1 MKETEVK
8 TSAEMG
14 RRDAR
19 KIKVRITVCA
29 GCGSRDATLYKVK
42 DAQGRDGFVS
52 RACMLARQPVMVE
65 HFQNTSRKVRRR
77 IARQMGKEK
86 VKAKK
91 MAENMLYRS
100 DGGGAGGGIS

>member
-42 DAQGRDGFVS
+42 DAQGPGWICLQGVHAEQAAGVGGCVS
-52 RACMLARQPVMVE
+52 RQQP
-65 HFQNTSRKVRRR
+65 S
-77 IARQMGKEK
+77 
-86 VKAKK
+86 
-91 MAENMLYRS
+91 
-100 DGGGAGGGIS
+100 

>member
-19 KIKVRITVCA
+19 KIKVRITICA
-29 GCGSRDATLYKVK
+29 GCGSNQATLYKVM
-42 DAQGRDGFVS
+42 DTQGRDVFVCK
-52 RACMLARQPVMVE
+52 ACMLARQPVMAE
-65 HFQNTSRKVRRR
+65 RFQNTSRKFRRR
-77 IARQMGKEK
+77 IARQMKNER

-100 DGGGAGGGIS
+100 DGGGEGGGIS

>member
-29 GCGSRDATLYKVK
+29 GCGLNHATLYKVM
-42 DAQGRDGFVS
+42 DTQGRDVFVCK
-52 RACMLARQPVMVE
+52 ACMLARQPVMVE
-65 HFQNTSRKVRRR
+65 RFQNTSRKYRRR
-77 IARQMGKEK
+77 FARQMGKER
-86 VKAKK
+86 VKARK
-91 MAENMLYRS
+91 MAEDMLYRS
-100 DGGGAGGGIS
+100 DGGGEGGGIS